1 MTKSPF
7 IFFSKSTRIY
17 KVQRHLSHPNFKNGR
32 MKYSYWY
39 SQSKLQPALQHQ
51 KLNHQPI
58 TLTVQKKEN
67 SDAQKKKVCCW
78 LRRVNKPYTF
88 TLKPQEV
95 QQRIFSC
102 LPTIIPPLKKKI
114 KRKIIKS
121 CCFPQQICI
130 TKSKENDEETVN
142 EIRCGT
148 GRRRGLLYE
157 IPWLNCAALQIKFY
171 PGNEQQVVLKDDSL
185 AGSSETR
192 DIMGNTQTL
201 QL

>member
-32 MKYSYWY
+32 MKYSHWY
-39 SQSKLQPALQHQ
+39 GKSKLHLVWQNQ
-51 KLNHQPI
+51 KLTPHPTTPQYKRQKI
-58 TLTVQKKEN
+58 LTR
-67 SDAQKKKVCCW
+67 KKVCFW
-78 LRRVNKPYTF
+78 LRRVNKQYTF
-88 TLKPQEV
+88 ALKPQEV

-130 TKSKENDEETVN
+130 TKSKENDETVN
-142 EIRCGT
+142 EIRWG
-148 GRRRGLLYE
+148 
-157 IPWLNCAALQIKFY
+157 
-171 PGNEQQVVLKDDSL
+171 
-185 AGSSETR
+185 AGGCRTR
-192 DIMGNTQTL
+192 YRD
-201 QL
+201 

>member
-1 MTKSPF
+1 MCF
-7 IFFSKSTRIY
+7 
-17 KVQRHLSHPNFKNGR
+17 
-32 MKYSYWY
+32 
-39 SQSKLQPALQHQ
+39 
-51 KLNHQPI
+51 
-58 TLTVQKKEN
+58 
-67 SDAQKKKVCCW
+67 W

-142 EIRCGT
+142 EIRWGT
-148 GRRRGLLYE
+148 GEGAPPYE

-192 DIMGNTQTL
+192 DIMGKHKHYKFNPNLFLHLLSCNGANLSARPSNTEISSTYVLTGYTL
-201 QL
+201 YLTITCTIKSPLY